1 MPPTI
6 VNEMHCT
13 RCGVEFE
20 GAYCP
25 NCGAPAKAPAS
36 RVETRCPRCGRLIR
50 GSFCSYCG
58 LQLTS
63 TGPVIY
69 QYTAPTRSGDNLGR
83 MFTGS
88 MILYFGIFLTAVL
101 IYIGLLWGGLSEI
114 VPGILD
120 DACADCKMALLIIT
134 PAPIPILQPFG
145 GPPFLIYYL
154 FVVVIISSCFFW
166 LFYKDMPVVMADFKK
181 ALKKGWFS
189 VRSKST
195 LLRIGQL
202 FAFGIFFNVGYNL
215 VILILFGE
223 GVLPTET
230 EIGPPWFFLSLV
242 SSAAVWEELIS
253 RTLLIGVPLFMIAL
267 AKNKKV
273 DRPLRYFI
281 GGGFELGALE
291 LTFLVFSA
299 IMFGAAHIFSGGPW
313 VFPPLFVGG
322 LILGYLFLRKG
333 IIASIMFHF
342 IWNYNIALNY
352 LASVTGNQPLLILGV
367 VFTLF
372 VALVGLVLTV
382 TFMMRVFRTAQSTA
396 RTLEA
401 GQGQPGAQVQ
411 MSQQAPQTEYTCPR
425 CGWRAATYRD
435 GHFQCLRCGHI
446 T

>member
-1 MPPTI
+1 MY
-6 VNEMHCT
+6 CT

-25 NCGAPAKAPAS
+25 NCGTPAKAPAP
-36 RVETRCPRCGRLIR
+36 RVETRCQRCGHLIR

-58 LQLTS
+58 LLQTP

-69 QYTAPTRSGDNLGR
+69 QYAAPTRSDDGFGR
-83 MFTGS
+83 IFTGS

-101 IYIGLLWGGLSEI
+101 IFIGLLWGGLSEI

-134 PAPIPILQPFG
+134 PKPISILEPFG

-181 ALKKGWFS
+181 ALKQGWFS
-189 VRSKST
+189 VRSRST

-267 AKNKKV
+267 ARNKMV

-281 GGGFELGALE
+281 GGGFKLGILE
-291 LTFLVFSA
+291 LIFLLFSA

-322 LILGYLFLRKG
+322 LILGYLFLKKG

-352 LASVTGNQPLLILGV
+352 LASITGNLPLQTLGV
-367 VFTLF
+367 IFTLF
-372 VALVGLVLTV
+372 LAFVGLVLTV
-382 TFMMRVFRTAQSTA
+382 IFVMKWFRTAQSTA

-401 GQGQPGAQVQ
+401 GQGQPGTQIQ
-411 MSQQAPQTEYTCPR
+411 MQLQAPQRQYTCPS
-425 CGWRAATYRD
+425 CGWRAATYKD
-435 GHFQCLRCGHI
+435 GLFQCLRCGHI
-446 T
+446 I